1 MSNKIVV
8 RPTFQKQA
16 KKLARRYKSFPGDLQ
31 KLVNELKENATLGTS
46 LGGNVYKIR
55 LAIASKNKG
64 KSGGARVISYVYQ
77 TAETVYLLSIYD
89 KADTENITDSELKNL
104 IAELEADFQ

>member
-8 RPTFQKQA
+8 RQTFQKQA
-16 KKLARRYKSFPGDLQ
+16 KHLARRYKSFPEDLQ
-31 KLVNELKENATLGTS
+31 KLVDQLKENATLGTS
-46 LGGNVYKIR
+46 LGNNVYKIR

-89 KADTENITDSELKNL
+89 KANTENITDNELKNL
-104 IAELEADFQ
+104 IAEVEADFQ